1 MTENYY
7 TLSFDVGTKNL
18 AYSLCKYT
26 KNTNH
31 NLDKKIKINLSNF
44 KILDWDVFDIHHF
57 TLKCKQIKNK
67 RAICNKKCLDY
78 VLKNNTGKPEDHLDL
93 ENISGYCKSHAKIL
107 RDENKKNKVA
117 NTKIKNKIIQLE
129 KKSQKLNDKSIL
141 DCIKNEPIDED
152 FKYKDIK
159 SIYKVKNNDLF
170 GESLDDTSKKMIAK
184 FDQLIAKIVRGF
196 EYNPETNKI
205 TKIKNLRVLIEN
217 QPPTKRQGMK
227 SVSVLIYMYFQ
238 LKKTQYPNVIG
249 KINFV
254 NATTKTNST
263 FIKDVYYTLGAKSS
277 INTFL
282 EYGKRKTFAED
293 IIRQFVFTLCL
304 TDKSAAKKVKEFLI
318 RKKKDD
324 LADSMLYVIRE
335 YFYNI

>member
-26 KNTNH
+26 KSTND
-31 NLDKKIKINLSNF
+31 NLDKKIKMNLSNF

-57 TLKCKQIKNK
+57 SLKCKQTKNK
-67 RAICNKKCLDY
+67 RAVCNKKCFDY
-78 VLKNNTGKPEDHLDL
+78 VLKNDTGKPEDHLDL
-93 ENISGYCKSHAKIL
+93 ENISGYCKSHAKTL
-107 RDENKKNKVA
+107 RDENNKNKQT

-129 KKSQKLNDKSIL
+129 KKSQKLNDKSML
-141 DCIKNEPIDED
+141 DCIKTDEE
-152 FKYKDIK
+152 FKCKDIK
-159 SIYKVKNNDLF
+159 NIYKVKNNDLF
-170 GESLDDTSKKMIAK
+170 GDSLSDTSEKMITK
-184 FDQLIAKIVRGF
+184 FDQLFAKILRGF
-196 EYNPETNKI
+196 EYDPEKKKI
-205 TKIKNLRVLIEN
+205 TRIKNLRVLIEN

-238 LKKTQYPNVIG
+238 LKKRQYPNVIG
-249 KINFV
+249 KINFI
-254 NATTKTNST
+254 NAITKTNST
-263 FIKDVYYTLGAKSS
+263 FIKDVYHTLGAKSS
-277 INTFL
+277 IDTFL

-293 IIRQFVFTLCL
+293 IIRQFVFKFCS

-324 LADSMLYVIRE
+324 LADSMLYILRE